1 MALLCLGSAKVANVG
16 QAAPASSALRIGFSI
31 TKSEPRMSTTEAEFI
46 QLRAENDA
54 LKALLAKHGIAV
66 PQPSISNIRD
76 AALQPSANGLSPKAK
91 VQLFRRLFR
100 GREDIYPVRWLNKA
114 GKPGY
119 SPLCANKWKPGVCKL
134 PVTKCS
140 ACSHSLYAPVTDDI
154 IRQHLR
160 GEITAGVF
168 PLLVDNRCHFLAID
182 FDDADWREDARAV
195 LQTCLDNALPAALE
209 ISRSGEGAHLWLFF
223 ANATLARDARR
234 LGEALISATC
244 ARTRQLALKSYDRL
258 FPNQDTMPKGGFGNL
273 IALPLQK
280 EPRDLGRSVF
290 VDANLQ
296 QLPDQWAFLE
306 NIRPLPQSLIETVL
320 TKLVGDRHPLDIAY
334 AEVPE
339 ENADAPWVRPA
350 KPDVKL
356 NGIMPKAVKATMA
369 AQLFIEKAGLPQ
381 ALMNRLIRVAA
392 FQNPEFYKL
401 QAGLRSTWNIPRI
414 ISRAENHEKFLSLPR
429 GCLSDVE
436 ALLATNRIELRL
448 EEARSVGQRMNATFN
463 GVLRPD
469 QQEALEAITQHDFGM
484 LIAPTAFGKTVT
496 AAAVI
501 AKRKVSTLVIV
512 HRADLM
518 RQWQE
523 RLGSFVGLDDQ
534 KIGLI
539 GAGKKKPTGMLDIAV
554 IQSLARR
561 DDLPELFSQ
570 YGQVIIDEAH
580 HLTAA
585 TFEAVLKQANSRYV
599 LGLSA
604 TPVRSNGHHP
614 IIFMQS
620 GPIRHIAKR
629 PAHVPDQLMVRVRHL
644 PTPAIPSNAS
654 IQEVIRLLSVDADR
668 NARIV
673 ADATTALKN
682 GRKVLLLT
690 KRTEHLDLLH
700 AQLANVKFP
709 CFMLHG
715 RMKTK
720 ERQAIINALAELPQ
734 DAPHILLASAQ
745 LVGEGFDHA
754 PLDTLIL
761 TLPISW
767 TGTLQQYAGRLHR
780 DHADKSDILIYDYVE
795 QDHPQLYRMWE
806 KRQRGYRAMGYQ
818 VGFDQQQLHL
828 GSL

>member
-1 MALLCLGSAKVANVG
+1 MSKVD
-16 QAAPASSALRIGFSI
+16 
-31 TKSEPRMSTTEAEFI
+31 TEIA
-46 QLRAENDA
+46 QLRAENAA
-54 LKALLAKHGIAV
+54 LKALLAMHGIAA
-66 PQPSISNIRD
+66 QPAIVAAAPVILRD
-76 AALQPSANGLSPKAK
+76 SSQLSPEAK
-91 VQLFRRLFR
+91 VKLFRRLFR
-100 GREDIYPVRWLNKA
+100 GREDIYPVRWISKTTE
-114 GKPGY
+114 KPGY
-119 SPLCANKWKPGVCKL
+119 SPVCANEWRRGVCEK
-134 PVTKCS
+134 PRIKCS
-140 ACSHSLYAPVTDDI
+140 ECSHSLFAPVTDYVVF
-154 IRQHLR
+154 RHLR
-160 GEITAGVF
+160 GEITAGVY
-168 PLLVDNRCHFLAID
+168 PLLLDNRCYFLAID
-182 FDDADWREDARAV
+182 FDDANWREDARAV
-195 LQTCLDNALPAALE
+195 LKTCVENDLPAALE
-209 ISRSGEGAHLWLFF
+209 ISRSGSGAHLWLFF
-223 ANATLARDARR
+223 ANATPARDVRR
-234 LGEALISATC
+234 LGAALISATC
-244 ARTRQLALKSYDRL
+244 ARTRQLTLKSYDRL

-290 VDANLQ
+290 VDADLQ

-306 NIRPLPQSLIETVL
+306 NIKPLPQSRIETVL

-350 KPDVKL
+350 EPDVKL
-356 NGIMPKAVKATMA
+356 SGIMPKAIKATIA

-381 ALMNRLIRVAA
+381 SLMNRLIRIAA

-401 QAGLRSTWNIPRI
+401 QATLRSTWNTPRI
-414 ISRAENHEKFLSLPR
+414 ISRAENHEKFVSLPR

-436 ALLATNRIELRL
+436 ALLAVNKIELRL
-448 EEARSVGQRMNATFN
+448 NDARSPGKPMNATFQ
-463 GVLRPD
+463 GVLRQD
-469 QQEALEAITQHDFGM
+469 QQEALDAVVKHDFGM

-496 AAAVI
+496 AAAII

-523 RLGSFVGLDDQ
+523 RLGSFIGLDDQ

-539 GAGKKKPTGMLDIAV
+539 GAGKKKPTGLLDIAV
-554 IQSLARR
+554 IQSLGRR
-561 DDLPELFSQ
+561 EDLPELFSQ

-580 HLTAA
+580 HLTAE
-585 TFEAVLKQANSRYV
+585 TFEAVLKQASSRYV

-620 GPIRHIAKR
+620 GPVRHIAKS

-644 PTPAIPSNAS
+644 PTPSISPHAS
-654 IQEVIRLLSVDADR
+654 IQDVIRLLAEDSDR

-673 ADATTALKN
+673 ADAISALRN

-700 AQLANVKFP
+700 THFANVEYP

-715 RMKTK
+715 RMKAK
-720 ERQAIINALAELPQ
+720 ERQAIIKALAELPE

-780 DHADKSDILIYDYVE
+780 DHASKTNIIIYDYVE

-806 KRQRGYRAMGYQ
+806 KRQRGYRTMGYQ
-818 VGFDQQQLHL
+818 VDADQQQFRL
-828 GSL
+828 GCL

>member
-1 MALLCLGSAKVANVG
+1 MSK
-16 QAAPASSALRIGFSI
+16 
-31 TKSEPRMSTTEAEFI
+31 TESELI

-54 LKALLAKHGIAV
+54 LKALLAKHGIAI
-66 PQPSISNIRD
+66 PPATD
-76 AALQPSANGLSPKAK
+76 FGAGYAALLKSNVNELSSTAK
-91 VQLFRRLFR
+91 VMIFRRLFR
-100 GREDIYPVRWLNKA
+100 GRDDIYPVRWTSNTT
-114 GKPGY
+114 GKSGY
-119 SPLCANKWKPGVCKL
+119 SPQCANKWQPGICKL
-134 PVTKCS
+134 PTIKCS
-140 ACSHSLYAPVTDDI
+140 ECNHSLYAPVTDNI

-160 GEITAGVF
+160 GEITAGVY
-168 PLLVDNRCHFLAID
+168 PLLVDNRCYFLAID
-182 FDDADWREDARAV
+182 FDEADWREDARAV
-195 LQTCLDNALPAALE
+195 LQTCLENDLPAALE

-223 ANATLARDARR
+223 ARATPAREVRR
-234 LGEALISATC
+234 LGAALISATC

-290 VDANLQ
+290 VDANFQ
-296 QLPDQWAFLE
+296 QIPDQWTFLE
-306 NIRPLPQSLIETVL
+306 NIKPLAQSRIETAL
-320 TKLVGDRHPLDIAY
+320 TKLVGERHPLDIAY

-339 ENADAPWVRPA
+339 ENVDAPWVRPA

-356 NGIMPKAVKATMA
+356 NGVMPKAVKATIA

-381 ALMNRLIRVAA
+381 SLMNRLIRIAA
-392 FQNPEFYKL
+392 FQNPDFYKL
-401 QAGLRSTWNIPRI
+401 QAALRSTWNTPRI
-414 ISRAENHEKFLSLPR
+414 ISRAESHEKFLALPR

-436 ALLATNRIELRL
+436 ALLTANKIELRL
-448 EEARSVGQRMNATFN
+448 DDMRSIGRRMNATFN
-463 GVLRPD
+463 GVLRSD
-469 QQEALEAITQHDFGM
+469 QQEALEAVIKHDFGM

-523 RLGSFVGLDDQ
+523 RLGSFIGLDEQ

-561 DDLPELFSQ
+561 DNLPELFSQ

-580 HLTAA
+580 HLTAE
-585 TFEAVLKQANSRYV
+585 TFEAVLKQASARFI

-620 GPIRHIAKR
+620 GPVRHIAKR
-629 PAHVPDQLMVRVRHL
+629 PAHVPDQLLVRVQPL
-644 PTPAIPSNAS
+644 PTPFIPLNSS
-654 IQEVIRLLSVDADR
+654 IQEVIRLLAEDNDR

-673 ADATTALKN
+673 ADATNALEN

-700 AQLANVKFP
+700 TQLVNVGYP

-715 RMKTK
+715 RMKAK
-720 ERQAIINALAELPQ
+720 ERQTIIKALADLPQ

-767 TGTLQQYAGRLHR
+767 TGTLQQYVGRLHR
-780 DHADKSDILIYDYVE
+780 DQANKSDILIYDYVE

-818 VGFDQQQLHL
+818 VISEQQQLRL
-828 GSL
+828 SSS

>member
-1 MALLCLGSAKVANVG
+1 
-16 QAAPASSALRIGFSI
+16 
-31 TKSEPRMSTTEAEFI
+31 MSKIEAEVA
-46 QLRAENDA
+46 QLRAENAA
-54 LKALLAKHGIAV
+54 LKALLAMHGIATPPAIVAAV
-66 PQPSISNIRD
+66 PVILRD
-76 AALQPSANGLSPKAK
+76 SSQLSPEAK
-91 VQLFRRLFR
+91 VKLFRRLFR
-100 GREDIYPVRWLNKA
+100 GREDIYPVRWISKTTE
-114 GKPGY
+114 KPGY
-119 SPLCANKWKPGVCKL
+119 SPVCANEWRRGVCEK
-134 PVTKCS
+134 PRIKCS
-140 ACSHSLYAPVTDDI
+140 ECSHSLFAPVTDYVVF
-154 IRQHLR
+154 RHLR
-160 GEITAGVF
+160 GEITAGVY
-168 PLLVDNRCHFLAID
+168 PLLLDNRCYFLAID

-195 LQTCLDNALPAALE
+195 LKTCVENDLPAALE
-209 ISRSGEGAHLWLFF
+209 ISRSGSGAHLWLFF
-223 ANATLARDARR
+223 ANATPARDVRR
-234 LGEALISATC
+234 LGAALISATC
-244 ARTRQLALKSYDRL
+244 ARTRQLTLKSYDRL

-290 VDANLQ
+290 VDADLQ

-306 NIRPLPQSLIETVL
+306 SIKPLPQSRIETAL
-320 TKLVGDRHPLDIAY
+320 TKLVGDRPPLDIAY

-356 NGIMPKAVKATMA
+356 SGIMPKAIKATIA

-381 ALMNRLIRVAA
+381 SLMNRLIRIAA
-392 FQNPEFYKL
+392 FQNPDFYKL
-401 QAGLRSTWNIPRI
+401 QATLRSTWNTPRI
-414 ISRAENHEKFLSLPR
+414 ISRAENHEKFVSLPR

-436 ALLATNRIELRL
+436 TLLTVNKIELRL
-448 EEARSVGQRMNATFN
+448 SDARSTGKPMNATFQ
-463 GVLRPD
+463 GVLRQD
-469 QQEALEAITQHDFGM
+469 QQEALEAVVKHDFGM

-496 AAAVI
+496 AAAII

-523 RLGSFVGLDDQ
+523 RLGSFIGLDDQ

-539 GAGKKKPTGMLDIAV
+539 GAGKKKPTGLLDIAV

-561 DDLPELFSQ
+561 EDLPELFSQ

-580 HLTAA
+580 HLTAE
-585 TFEAVLKQANSRYV
+585 TFEAVLKQASSRYV

-620 GPIRHIAKR
+620 GPVRHIAKS

-644 PTPAIPSNAS
+644 PTPSISPHAS
-654 IQEVIRLLSVDADR
+654 IQEVIRLLAEDSGR

-673 ADATTALKN
+673 ADAISALRN

-700 AQLANVKFP
+700 THFANVEYP
-709 CFMLHG
+709 CFVLHG
-715 RMKTK
+715 RMKAK
-720 ERQAIINALAELPQ
+720 ERQAIIKALAELPE

-780 DHADKSDILIYDYVE
+780 DHANKTDILIYDYVE
-795 QDHPQLYRMWE
+795 LDHPQLYRMWE

-818 VGFDQQQLHL
+818 VDADQQQFRL
-828 GSL
+828 GCL

>member
-1 MALLCLGSAKVANVG
+1 
-16 QAAPASSALRIGFSI
+16 
-31 TKSEPRMSTTEAEFI
+31 MSKTEAELI
-46 QLRAENDA
+46 QLRAENSL
-54 LKALLAKHGIAV
+54 LKALLAQHGIAV
-66 PQPSISNIRD
+66 PQPSNSDISSVGD
-76 AALQPSANGLSPKAK
+76 SALQPNANELSPNAK
-91 VQLFRRLFR
+91 VKLFRRLFR
-100 GREDIYPVRWLNKA
+100 GREDIYPVRWISKTT
-114 GKPGY
+114 GKHGY
-119 SPLCANKWKPGVCKL
+119 SPLCANKWRPGICKL
-134 PVTKCS
+134 PTIKCS
-140 ACSHSLYAPVTDDI
+140 ECSHSLYAPVTDSI

-160 GEITAGVF
+160 GEITAGVY
-168 PLLVDNRCHFLAID
+168 PLLIDNRCYFLAID
-182 FDDADWREDARAV
+182 FDEADWREDARAV
-195 LQTCLDNALPAALE
+195 LQTCLDNDLPAALE
-209 ISRSGEGAHLWLFF
+209 ISRSGSGAHLWLFF
-223 ANATLARDARR
+223 ANATPARDARR
-234 LGEALISATC
+234 LGAALISATC

-258 FPNQDTMPKGGFGNL
+258 FPNQDSMPKGGFGNL

-280 EPRDLGRSVF
+280 EPRELGRSVF

-306 NIRPLPQSLIETVL
+306 NIKPLPQSRIETAL

-356 NGIMPKAVKATMA
+356 NGIMPKAVKATIA
-369 AQLFIEKAGLPQ
+369 SQLFIEKAGLPQ
-381 ALMNRLIRVAA
+381 PLMNRLIRIAA
-392 FQNPEFYKL
+392 FQNPDFYKL
-401 QAGLRSTWNIPRI
+401 QATLRSTWNTPRI

-429 GCLSDVE
+429 GCLTDVE
-436 ALLATNRIELRL
+436 ALLAVNQIELRL
-448 EEARSVGQRMNATFN
+448 DDARSMGQRMNATLN

-469 QQEALEAITQHDFGM
+469 QQEALEAVTKHDFGM

-523 RLGSFVGLDDQ
+523 RLGSFVELDEQ

-580 HLTAA
+580 HLTAE
-585 TFEAVLKQANSRYV
+585 TFEAVLKQATARFV

-620 GPIRHIAKR
+620 GPVRHIAKR
-629 PAHVPDQLMVRVRHL
+629 PAHVPDQLTVRIRHL
-644 PTPAIPSNAS
+644 PTPPIPPHAS
-654 IQEVIRLLSVDADR
+654 IQEVIRLLAEDDDR

-673 ADATTALKN
+673 SDATNALKN

-700 AQLANVKFP
+700 TQLANVEYP

-715 RMKTK
+715 RMKVK
-720 ERQAIINALAELPQ
+720 ERQAIIKALAQLPV

-767 TGTLQQYAGRLHR
+767 SGTLQQYAGRLHR
-780 DHADKSDILIYDYVE
+780 DHANKSDILIYDYVE
-795 QDHPQLYRMWE
+795 LDHPQLYRMWE
-806 KRQRGYRAMGYQ
+806 KRQRGYRAMGYH
-818 VGFDQQQLHL
+818 VDSNQQQFRLE
-828 GSL
+828 SLCPKPSARI

>member
-1 MALLCLGSAKVANVG
+1 
-16 QAAPASSALRIGFSI
+16 
-31 TKSEPRMSTTEAEFI
+31 MSKTEAELI

-54 LKALLAKHGIAV
+54 LKALLAQHGIAV
-66 PQPSISNIRD
+66 PQLSDSDAGD
-76 AALQPSANGLSPKAK
+76 AALQPNANEFSPTAK
-91 VQLFRRLFR
+91 VKLFRRLFR
-100 GREDIYPVRWLNKA
+100 GRDDIYPVRWISNTT
-114 GKPGY
+114 GKSGY
-119 SPLCANKWKPGVCKL
+119 SPHCANKWKPGICKL
-134 PVTKCS
+134 PTIKCS
-140 ACSHSLYAPVTDDI
+140 ECSHSLYAPVTDTI

-160 GEITAGVF
+160 GEITAGVY
-168 PLLVDNRCHFLAID
+168 PLLVDNRCYFLAID
-182 FDDADWREDARAV
+182 FDEADWREDARAV
-195 LQTCLDNALPAALE
+195 LQTCLDNDLPAALE

-223 ANATLARDARR
+223 ANATPARDVRR
-234 LGEALISATC
+234 LGAALISATC

-306 NIRPLPQSLIETVL
+306 NIKPLAQSRIETAL

-339 ENADAPWVRPA
+339 ENADAPWLRPA

-356 NGIMPKAVKATMA
+356 NGIMPKAVKATIA

-381 ALMNRLIRVAA
+381 PLMNRLIRVAA
-392 FQNPEFYKL
+392 FQNPDFYKL
-401 QAGLRSTWNIPRI
+401 QATLRSTWNTPRI

-436 ALLATNRIELRL
+436 ALLAANKIEIRL
-448 EEARSVGQRMNATFN
+448 EDARSMGQRMNATFN

-469 QQEALEAITQHDFGM
+469 QQEALEAITKHDFGM

-523 RLGSFVGLDDQ
+523 RLGSFVGLDEQ

-580 HLTAA
+580 HLTAE
-585 TFEAVLKQANSRYV
+585 TFEAVLKQASARYV

-620 GPIRHIAKR
+620 GPVRHIAKR
-629 PAHVPDQLMVRVRHL
+629 PAHVPDQLMVRIRHL
-644 PTPAIPSNAS
+644 PTPSIPPHAS
-654 IQEVIRLLSVDADR
+654 IQEVIRRLAEDDDR

-673 ADATTALKN
+673 ADATNALKN

-700 AQLANVKFP
+700 TQLANVEYP

-715 RMKTK
+715 RMKAK
-720 ERQAIINALAELPQ
+720 ERQAIIKALAELPE

-745 LVGEGFDHA
+745 LVAEGFDHA

-767 TGTLQQYAGRLHR
+767 TGTLQQYVGRLYR
-780 DHADKSDILIYDYVE
+780 DHANKSDILIYDYVE

-818 VGFDQQQLHL
+818 VDSDQQQLRLGL

>member
-1 MALLCLGSAKVANVG
+1 L
-16 QAAPASSALRIGFSI
+16 PAI
-31 TKSEPRMSTTEAEFI
+31 
-46 QLRAENDA
+46 
-54 LKALLAKHGIAV
+54 
-66 PQPSISNIRD
+66 
-76 AALQPSANGLSPKAK
+76 
-91 VQLFRRLFR
+91 
-100 GREDIYPVRWLNKA
+100 
-114 GKPGY
+114 
-119 SPLCANKWKPGVCKL
+119 
-134 PVTKCS
+134 KCS
-140 ACSHSLYAPVTDDI
+140 ECSHSLYAPVTDDI

-160 GEITAGVF
+160 GEITAGVY

-209 ISRSGEGAHLWLFF
+209 ISRSGEGAHLWIFF
-223 ANATLARDARR
+223 ANATLARDVRR
-234 LGEALISATC
+234 LGAALISATC

-258 FPNQDTMPKGGFGNL
+258 FPNQDTMPRGGFGNL

-306 NIRPLPQSLIETVL
+306 SIRPLPHSLIETVL

-334 AEVPE
+334 AEVPQ
-339 ENADAPWVRPA
+339 ENVDAPWVRPA

-369 AQLFIEKAGLPQ
+369 AQLFIEKAGIPQ
-381 ALMNRLIRVAA
+381 PLMNRLIRVAA

-401 QAGLRSTWNIPRI
+401 QAGLRSTWNTPRI

-448 EEARSVGQRMNATFN
+448 EDARSVGQRMNATFN

-469 QQEALEAITQHDFGM
+469 QQEALEAITKHDFGM

-539 GAGKKKPTGMLDIAV
+539 GAGKKKLTGMLDIAV

-561 DDLPELFSQ
+561 DDLPELLSQ

-620 GPIRHIAKR
+620 GPVRHIAKR
-629 PAHVPDQLMVRVRHL
+629 PEHVPDQLMVRVRHL

-654 IQEVIRLLSVDADR
+654 IQEVIRMLSDDADR

-673 ADATTALKN
+673 ADATTALAN

-720 ERQAIINALAELPQ
+720 ERQAIIKALAELPQ
-734 DAPHILLASAQ
+734 DEPYILLASAQ
-745 LVGEGFDHA
+745 LVGEGFNHA

-780 DHADKSDILIYDYVE
+780 DHADKRDILIYDYVE

-806 KRQRGYRAMGYQ
+806 KRLRGYRAMGYQ
-818 VGFDQQQLHL
+818 VDFDQQQLRL